1 MQYKGVYACG
11 HEGTVKISGGKAADR
26 EWKANRAFEHDCPEC
41 QKKARE
47 EEIRVINEES
57 ASDSKKLRFPELEG
71 SPKQIA
77 WANTIRLKFYDF
89 CVERGISPDEVIDN
103 ETSAS
108 WWIDTHTCD
117 EQFIAEYGKEPEQ
130 EPCREITYDADD
142 DIFTLKLLDG
152 DKQNEKFMKSLEKIE
167 NVNWVSDT
175 GITIQ
180 TKKILKVKRL
190 VYRYCFVIDKNTA
203 DRLEI
208 DKAEY
213 DEGLKRAIEDQKI
226 LKRIDGGN

>member
-26 EWKANRAFEHDCPEC
+26 EWKASKAFEYDCPEC

-117 EQFIAEYGKEPEQ
+117 EQFVAGAARYNLGVSG
-130 EPCREITYDADD
+130 DD
-142 DIFTLKLLDG
+142 R
-152 DKQNEKFMKSLEKIE
+152 
-167 NVNWVSDT
+167 DT
-175 GITIQ
+175 GFPGRFSHG
-180 TKKILKVKRL
+180 L
-190 VYRYCFVIDKNTA
+190 
-203 DRLEI
+203 
-208 DKAEY
+208 Y
-213 DEGLKRAIEDQKI
+213 DLFQCLYG
-226 LKRIDGGN
+226 

>member
-1 MQYKGVYACG
+1 MQYKGKYACG
-11 HEGTVKISGGKAADR
+11 HEGIIRISGGKAADR

-47 EEIRVINEES
+47 EKIKALNEES
-57 ASDSKKLRFPELEG
+57 ASDSKKLRFPELEW

-108 WWIDTHTCD
+108 WWIDTCVCD
-117 EQFIAEYGKEPEQ
+117 EGFVSEYGKDPA
-130 EPCREITYDADD
+130 PINEIYYNESDD
-142 DIFTLKLLDG
+142 TFELKLIENDEYR
-152 DKQNEKFMKSLEKIE
+152 DKINSALEKIE
-167 NVNWVSDT
+167 GVNWLSDSHVVIKT
-175 GITIQ
+175 R
-180 TKKILKVKRL
+180 KILRVKRL
-190 VYRYCFVIDKNTA
+190 VYSCCFAIDHDVA
-203 DRLEI
+203 DKLEI

-213 DEGLKRAIEDQKI
+213 DEGLKRAIEDQKL
-226 LKRIDGGN
+226 LKRIEGGN